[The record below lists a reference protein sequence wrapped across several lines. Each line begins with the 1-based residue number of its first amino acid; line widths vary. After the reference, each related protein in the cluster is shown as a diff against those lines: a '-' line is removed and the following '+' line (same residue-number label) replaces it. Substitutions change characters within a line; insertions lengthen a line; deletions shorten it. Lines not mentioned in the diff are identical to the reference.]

1 MHFRP
6 CTFIPYHYIYKY
18 FMKKR
23 TLRRSVALAFCA
35 CSLGASVVCQGQTV
49 QLQEGVN
56 DMFRTAEAHNASLV
70 AVKAAIRES
79 EAGIE
84 TARMSKL
91 PEVQG
96 QASVSYLGN
105 ARLWNR
111 HFGESTSAPMPHY
124 GNNFL
129 LHAEQVLYA
138 GGAIKGGI
146 KLAEQGA
153 QMSRLDAEEERQ
165 RVRFALVSLYLQMHS
180 FHNQQAVYAAN
191 MDLAEQQISLMTKRR
206 EQGVSLRNDVT
217 RYELQLQ
224 QMTLGETSVTDQQD
238 IVRQQLLTAL
248 GTDSVSLQL
257 LSESAFDESALEVDP
272 ESSWLQLAANN
283 HLGLQKAQLAT
294 DMGRTQETLV
304 KADRLPKVALVA
316 EDHLDGPITIEVP
329 PINKNLNYWYVG
341 VGVSYNFSSLYKAK
355 RRLKQAQLNT
365 ALAADRKE
373 VLSQQVTD
381 AVHAAYVN
389 LHTAQTALSTC
400 RKSVQLASE
409 NYDVVSNRY
418 RSGLAL
424 VTDLTD
430 AASMKLDA
438 ELALVNARIQLV
450 QNFYALKYAAH
461 AL

>member
-1 MHFRP
+1 
-6 CTFIPYHYIYKY
+6 
-18 FMKKR
+18 
-23 TLRRSVALAFCA
+23 
-35 CSLGASVVCQGQTV
+35 
-49 QLQEGVN
+49 
-56 DMFRTAEAHNASLV
+56 MFRTAEAHNASMV
-70 AVKAAIRES
+70 AVKAAVRES

-111 HFGESTSAPMPHY
+111 HFGESTAAPMPHY

-138 GGAIKGGI
+138 GGAIKSGI

-153 QMSRLDAEEERQ
+153 QMSRLDVEEERQ
-165 RVRFALVSLYLQMHS
+165 RVRFALVSLYLQMHA
-180 FHNQQAVYAAN
+180 FHNQQSVYAAN
-191 MDLAEQQISLMTKRR
+191 MALAEQQISLMSKRR

-224 QMTLGETSVTDQQD
+224 QMTLGETSVMDQQD

-248 GTDSVSLQL
+248 GTDSVGLQL
-257 LSESAFDESALEVDP
+257 LSESAFDETALVVDP
-272 ESSWLQLAANN
+272 ESDWLQLAATR

-294 DMGRTQETLV
+294 DMGKTHEALV

-355 RRLKQAQLNT
+355 RRLKQAQLST
-365 ALAADRKE
+365 ALAADRRD

-389 LHTAQTALSTC
+389 LHTAQTALGTC

-409 NYDVVSNRY
+409 NYDVVSGRY

-450 QNFYALKYAAH
+450 QCFYALKYAAH